1 MGRTLNAITIK
12 SSNFLHRKIQ
22 KNKKNKT
29 LTGQPKKTKTKNALD
44 KQQQTTTESR
54 PPLCQHR
61 NRLRAQLIQC
71 QRIVEWP
78 ISPVQAICKVSEVH
92 TCAPILKH
100 PKKNKHQLE
109 VAAGVR
115 VLGRHSHTQS
125 VPRYPSTPT
134 TPFIPLPLKL
144 AT

>member
-1 MGRTLNAITIK
+1 MGRTLHGITIK

-54 PPLCQHR
+54 PPL
-61 NRLRAQLIQC
+61 C

-134 TPFIPLPLKL
+134 TPFIPFPLKI